1 MLENYNYQ
9 TVYENRAS
17 YILYNVFRKIGKGK
31 VIMPANICPIV
42 PATII
47 KAGLTPHFIDIDPKE
62 LTMDGAILLET
73 LKSEPHDFSGLI
85 WVRTYGNNEPDLNP
99 LIQSVK
105 EYVPSLFFVDDQCL
119 SVPLITVAKSEA
131 DLILYS
137 TGYSK
142 IAELGW
148 GGYGFLASD
157 FDYEKFPLDY
167 QEAAH
172 DEMQTIFREAIE
184 QESKIKIPDTP
195 WLDGRRPE
203 LSFDDYK
210 MEVLRLS
217 QKALAHK
224 AKINAIY
231 AEILPAEIQL
241 DQSFQ
246 NWRFNILVKNKEQIL
261 KQIFEAR
268 LFASSHYAAVAP
280 LYSPQNAPVA
290 GELSGNIMNLF
301 NDERFDEAMAE
312 KTALII
318 KENL

>member
-1 MLENYNYQ
+1 MTEMENYQ

-17 YILYNVFRKIGKGK
+17 YILYNIFRKIGKGR

-47 KAGLTPHFIDIDPKE
+47 KAGLKPHFIDIDSKE
-62 LTMDGAILLET
+62 FTMDKDILLET
-73 LKSEPHDFSGLI
+73 IRNDSSDFSGLI
-85 WVRTYGNNEPDLNP
+85 WVRTYGNEQPDLNP
-99 LIQSVK
+99 LIRSVK
-105 EYVPSLFFVDDQCL
+105 ESSASIFFVDDQCL
-119 SVPLITVAKSEA
+119 SAPSFKAEKSES
-131 DLILYS
+131 DLILCS

-148 GGYGFLASD
+148 GGYGFLTSD
-157 FDYEKFPLDY
+157 FDYEKFPIDY
-167 QEAAH
+167 KESAH
-172 DEMQTIFREAIE
+172 EDLQNIFREAIAKE
-184 QESKIKIPDTP
+184 RKIEVPDTP

-203 LSFDDYK
+203 LSFEEYK
-210 MEVLRLS
+210 NEVLRLS

-231 AEILPAEIQL
+231 AEILPAEIQMGAC
-241 DQSFQ
+241 FQ
-246 NWRFNILVKNKEQIL
+246 HWRFNILVKNKEQIIRQL
-261 KQIFEAR
+261 FKAG

-280 LYSPQNAPVA
+280 LYSNQNAPIA
-290 GELSGNIMNLF
+290 KELSRRIINLF
-301 NDERFDEAMAE
+301 NDGRFDEEMAE